1 MSIVDAML
9 RGKELK
15 IKWIG
20 IGIVIGIGIESGI
33 NELIYIEMEL
43 ANNFNFLNQTLFF
56 WSGTGINANRAIE
69 ISQKFAIFLK
79 SIRHIFVYMEAI
91 ELG

>member
-1 MSIVDAML
+1 ML

-15 IKWIG
+15 MKWIG

-56 WSGTGINANRAIE
+56 
-69 ISQKFAIFLK
+69 
-79 SIRHIFVYMEAI
+79 
-91 ELG
+91 